1 LFSGVEGDILA
12 FSFVFFSDDEGPLSV
27 ASSFR
32 RFFVSTC
39 NVRGGLGVCGAA
51 GGSLVGVFI
60 SEC

>member
-12 FSFVFFSDDEGPLSV
+12 FSFVFSDDEGPLSV

-39 NVRGGLGVCGAA
+39 YVRGGLGVCGAA